1 MGDGYRGLP
10 AFLSNNFAGNARQEL
25 LIGLQH
31 YKLLPEDE
39 IQKAVN
45 SWLSFQQQNKDS
57 VGLTNLEN

>member
-10 AFLSNNFAGNARQEL
+10 AFLSNSFAGNARQEL

-45 SWLSFQQQNKDS
+45 SWLIFQQQNKDTIG
-57 VGLTNLEN
+57 VTNLEN